1 MKAWK
6 IFVAVFSSLVGLFAI
21 ACLVGGIFL
30 TIANAAFRDADGFF
44 TSPDYDL
51 STPGYAIVS
60 DRFDIASRTGDWF
73 PSNFLD
79 VRLSVESDEPAF
91 VGVGP
96 SADVDEYLGDVAR
109 AEADHLGD
117 SRGDVRLIEREGG
130 APASPPAEQTFWVVS
145 DEGSDASIEWEVERG
160 EWTAVVMNA
169 DGSVGVDLDFE
180 AAARVAALLGI
191 AIGLIVFGVVIG
203 VLAALALVWATRGS
217 RTEASATAPAPAFG
231 AEASP
236 YPLVVEGRLDP
247 ELSRG
252 LWLVK
257 WLLAIPHVIVLGFLW
272 AAFVVLTIVAFF
284 AIAFTGHYPRGIF
297 DFNVGV
303 MRWTWRVSFYVFGV
317 AATDQYPPFALR
329 EMGDY
334 PATLDVEYPEGLS
347 RGLVWVKSWLL
358 AIPHLIIVGFLTSG
372 LIWWTTDAF
381 GGGGVLQIG
390 GGIVGFL
397 VLIALIVLLFTGRY
411 PQGLFELVMGLN
423 RWAWRVGAY
432 VALMTDEYPPFRLDL
447 GGDEPAA
454 TGAQE
459 RLPLE

>member
-79 VRLSVESDEPAF
+79 VRLSVESDEPAL

-130 APASPPAEQTFWVVS
+130 APASPPPSRRSGSCPTRKRRLDRVGGGARRVDRGG
-145 DEGSDASIEWEVERG
+145 DERR
-160 EWTAVVMNA
+160 
-169 DGSVGVDLDFE
+169 
-180 AAARVAALLGI
+180 RV
-191 AIGLIVFGVVIG
+191 
-203 VLAALALVWATRGS
+203 RGS
-217 RTEASATAPAPAFG
+217 RSRLRGSGAGGSSAGHRHRPHRLRRRHRRSRRPGSGLGNPRKSHRGFRDGSSTGVRRRGVALSPGRGGQARSR
-231 AEASP
+231 AEQ
-236 YPLVVEGRLDP
+236 
-247 ELSRG
+247 G